1 MNICIIGHGMM
12 GRWHSEAISN
22 RSDCNL
28 HTLVGRKMD
37 TTAAFATEFGF
48 EKWTI
53 NLNDALLNDEID
65 AVIIASPSENHT
77 EHALACLGQNK
88 HTLVEI
94 PLAMSENDAEK
105 IVALAKE
112 KKLIL
117 GSVQPSRFSDGIKKL
132 HRRLRNGE
140 ENIRHMV
147 GRFYTHRLENIGHTG
162 YKRSWTDNLLW
173 HHTLHLLDLGIWLLD
188 QPIRQIQSFMPAS
201 DLKTGTPMD
210 IFYGVETE
218 LDQSLILTGSYYS
231 KQQIHEML
239 IVTDLE
245 TYLLDLV
252 NEKLVSSQ
260 TEEIISSVQEAND
273 RVTDDFISAVRNK
286 RETFASGQSLL
297 PSIQILQKVQNNWDS
312 QNQKGSITGRNDYG

>member
-1 MNICIIGHGMM
+1 
-12 GRWHSEAISN
+12 
-22 RSDCNL
+22 
-28 HTLVGRKMD
+28 
-37 TTAAFATEFGF
+37 
-48 EKWTI
+48 
-53 NLNDALLNDEID
+53 
-65 AVIIASPSENHT
+65 
-77 EHALACLGQNK
+77 
-88 HTLVEI
+88 
-94 PLAMSENDAEK
+94 MSENDAKK
-105 IVALAKE
+105 IVALAEE

-132 HRRLRNGE
+132 KKRLGNGE

-147 GRFYTHRLENIGHTG
+147 GKFYTHRLENIGHTG

-188 QPIRQIQSFMPAS
+188 QPIRKVQSFMPAS

-210 IFYGVETE
+210 IFYGIETE

-252 NEKLVSSQ
+252 NEKLVSSK
-260 TEEIISSVQEAND
+260 TEETISSVQDANV

-297 PSIQILQKVQNNWDS
+297 PSIQILQKVQNNWDC
-312 QNQKGSITGRNDYG
+312 QNQKGSIIGLSLIHI

>member
-1 MNICIIGHGMM
+1 MNICVIGHGMM
-12 GRWHSEAISN
+12 GRWHSEAILK
-22 RSDCNL
+22 RSDCHL

-37 TTAAFATEFGF
+37 TTATFAAEFGF
-48 EKWTI
+48 KNWTT

-65 AVIIASPSENHT
+65 AVIVASPSESHT
-77 EHALACLGQNK
+77 DHASACLKQNK

-94 PLAMSENDAEK
+94 PLAMSENDANK
-105 IVALAKE
+105 IVTLAKE
-112 KKLIL
+112 KNLIL
-117 GSVQPSRFSDGIKKL
+117 GSVQPSRFSDSIKEL
-132 HRRLRNGE
+132 QRRLRKGE

-147 GRFYTHRLENIGHTG
+147 GKFFTHRLENIGHTG
-162 YKRSWTDNLLW
+162 YRRSWTDNLLW

-188 QPIRQIQSFMPAS
+188 QPIRNVQSFMPAS

-210 IFYGVETE
+210 VFYGVETE

-252 NEKLVSSQ
+252 NEKFVSSKSD
-260 TEEIISSVQEAND
+260 EIITSVQEANV
-273 RVTDDFISAVRNK
+273 RVTDDFISAIING
-286 RETFASGQSLL
+286 RETFASGKSLL
-297 PSIQILQKVQNNWDS
+297 PSIKILQKVQNNWDA
-312 QNQKGSITGRNDYG
+312 QNQKGSIPGRREYG